1 MTALVKLM
9 APPTLKKKQVKK
21 KQVKKKQANY

>member
-1 MTALVKLM
+1 MAALVKLM
-9 APPTLKKKQVKK
+9 VPPTLKKKQVKK